1 MRVVN
6 IKSQKINIIYH
17 FHENEIHVKMQTF
30 NIVTHASTAN
40 AIMLKYFLN
49 DCM

>member
-6 IKSQKINIIYH
+6 IKSQKINTIDY
-17 FHENEIHVKMQTF
+17 FHENDIHVKMQTF
-30 NIVTHASTAN
+30 NIVTHARTAYV
-40 AIMLKYFLN
+40 IMPKNFLH